1 MPVTRDQLVYAAVL
15 AARLVLPLL
24 IERYPLPSI
33 LGCLVIDALDQTI
46 FQAFT
51 YRDLAGYLVYDKAL
65 DVYYLTLA
73 SLSTIRNWGGGP
85 DFAVGRWLWYYRL
98 IGVAIF
104 EYTSAEWILLVFPNT
119 FEYGRAIRGVPP
131 AVLRID
137 DPRTPHLSG
146 LGTI

>member
-1 MPVTRDQLVYAAVL
+1 MIPVTRDQLVYAAVL

-24 IERYPLPSI
+24 IERYPLPAI

-51 YRDLAGYLVYDKAL
+51 HRDLAGYLVYDKAL

-73 SLSTIRNWGGGP
+73 SLSTIRNWGADRTSPLSDCCGSELCLP
-85 DFAVGRWLWYYRL
+85 DRRT

-104 EYTSAEWILLVFPNT
+104 
-119 FEYGRAIRGVPP
+119 G
-131 AVLRID
+131 
-137 DPRTPHLSG
+137 
-146 LGTI
+146 